1 MGTRLDRMG
10 KGERAGGRGGRGRG
24 GRGRR
29 GGIGSRNRR
38 GGIGSRNRRHGHRG
52 NRVYGGGG
60 GGGGGDCSTPA
71 GCASCLIVF
80 FIFVLFFGVM
90 LTIMGNTG
98 FGDPCDPNNFF
109 KSEFRC
115 FGKKYG
121 MVFLA
126 IGAIG
131 LGLSIA
137 GLCVARNMDFES
149 SSAPTPIPI
158 SSVSGPTAP
167 AATPY
172 FPSPYG
178 AGHAMPSQPAVTA
191 SPYAPAA
198 SPYAPAGAK
207 GPTGPSPS
215 PATLSPPAYSAVVT
229 QPPSSQ
235 AVCGAPPPENP
246 YGVSPNP

>member
-60 GGGGGDCSTPA
+60 GGGGCDCSTPA

-121 MVFLA
+121 VVFLA

-131 LGLSIA
+131 IGLSIT
-137 GLCVARNMDFES
+137 GLLHA
-149 SSAPTPIPI
+149 TW
-158 SSVSGPTAP
+158 SGSRRLLPH
-167 AATPY
+167 PY
-172 FPSPYG
+172 PSL
-178 AGHAMPSQPAVTA
+178 
-191 SPYAPAA
+191 
-198 SPYAPAGAK
+198 
-207 GPTGPSPS
+207 
-215 PATLSPPAYSAVVT
+215 LSLHPVLLL
-229 QPPSSQ
+229 
-235 AVCGAPPPENP
+235 PPPTFPLPTE
-246 YGVSPNP
+246 